1 MLHVLMLCA
10 GVRIGEMLDKRYS
23 VFGFT
28 GQGVFS
34 TVVRVRDSAR
44 ANQEAAIK
52 IIRNN
57 EMMSVS
63 NGVIMLILNSK
74 LNMPVFSLLLL
85 LLLHTH
91 PFNGPLSGTTWVSR
105 YQKGKKPIWILL
117 KLETVSGSGIRW
129 AICKSAP
136 RCRQITVPHHSV
148 FTGRIPFLPP
158 NQQRQST
165 EGNVQPTTE
174 AVNSTLLACAA
185 ECHSAGYPLLLIDI
199 SRRRVPSSIPAT
211 CWCSDRWMG
220 QRWTNARP

>member
-63 NGVIMLILNSK
+63 NRVIVLILNSK
-74 LNMPVFSLLLL
+74 LRMPVFSLLLL
-85 LLLHTH
+85 HTH
-91 PFNGPLSGTTWVSR
+91 TRLTALCPG
-105 YQKGKKPIWILL
+105 
-117 KLETVSGSGIRW
+117 
-129 AICKSAP
+129 
-136 RCRQITVPHHSV
+136 
-148 FTGRIPFLPP
+148 LP
-158 NQQRQST
+158 
-165 EGNVQPTTE
+165 G
-174 AVNSTLLACAA
+174 
-185 ECHSAGYPLLLIDI
+185 
-199 SRRRVPSSIPAT
+199 
-211 CWCSDRWMG
+211 
-220 QRWTNARP
+220 

>member
-91 PFNGPLSGTTWVSR
+91 PFNGPLSGTT
-105 YQKGKKPIWILL
+105 
-117 KLETVSGSGIRW
+117 
-129 AICKSAP
+129 
-136 RCRQITVPHHSV
+136 
-148 FTGRIPFLPP
+148 
-158 NQQRQST
+158 
-165 EGNVQPTTE
+165 
-174 AVNSTLLACAA
+174 
-185 ECHSAGYPLLLIDI
+185 
-199 SRRRVPSSIPAT
+199 
-211 CWCSDRWMG
+211 
-220 QRWTNARP
+220 